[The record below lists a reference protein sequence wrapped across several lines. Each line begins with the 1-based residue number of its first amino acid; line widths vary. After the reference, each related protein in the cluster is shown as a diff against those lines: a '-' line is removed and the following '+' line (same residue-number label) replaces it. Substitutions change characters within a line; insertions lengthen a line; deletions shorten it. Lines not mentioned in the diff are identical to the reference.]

1 METPILEFFFIF
13 LGSKVFSK
21 RKCIGCAS
29 GWSTVV
35 LSWKHKF
42 ASTRSTC
49 CAFMRSTTYD
59 SRLCFHKLCFVRK
72 EKSIAYD
79 STKSTYLLQEA
90 WFVLPRKRKSTACA
104 SPKKSKNQNC
114 ASGFRFFYPFFSC
127 QFFLAFVFIFFM
139 FPFFFWFSF
148 LWKEIRQDILP
159 WDLVSEIEKSHNE
172 NNYVFEVLNGRFK
185 WFFLINESTGEKTL
199 SWDKEGAHVVL
210 NLSAPEKVKSNL
222 CKDNP

>member
-1 METPILEFFFIF
+1 
-13 LGSKVFSK
+13 
-21 RKCIGCAS
+21 
-29 GWSTVV
+29 
-35 LSWKHKF
+35 
-42 ASTRSTC
+42 
-49 CAFMRSTTYD
+49 MRSTNLLLVVARISLYEKHSCTSLKKIYML
-59 SRLCFHKLCFVRK
+59 SWESHICFSWRHRFTSAKTTAVLFGK
-72 EKSIAYD
+72 EFISI

-127 QFFLAFVFIFFM
+127 QFFLAFVFIFFL

-148 LWKEIRQDILP
+148 LWKEIHQNILP
-159 WDLVSEIEKSHNE
+159 WDLVSEIEKSNNE
-172 NNYVFEVLNGRFK
+172 NNYVFEVLNGRVK

-222 CKDNP
+222 CKDKT